1 MGVVAELF
9 TYWDF
14 EPCSETRAGMFA
26 LANDSINAPHL
37 IPVIWNTTIPNES
50 PNWSNRLFMY
60 GDGFLPDMHFQGI
73 ITDLEGG
80 SNCYQR
86 YLSYYNT
93 IDNIESPIDLNLSL
107 IRNLTSITV
116 TADVTMTGN
125 ITTTNNN
132 IIFLVTRDINNDY
145 SCNVEVHEIQPFLET
160 TNGEVAQYTQILQI
174 NPSWEIDELSVVVM
188 VQTFSGNHD
197 IYQAASV
204 DIEPDS
210 EVNVQVTDIETN
222 EPLSDVIVSAGK
234 FSATTDI
241 SGLCTLYVFEGMHD
255 IEIKKAG
262 YIDRV
267 LYNVVTTPYTPV
279 DVSVSLNE
287 LILPPSYLAENVAG
301 NWVWLNWQPPGAPD
315 LRVDADFETGL
326 PAGWT
331 TSSNALGWQVGSHS
345 QSQYFYIPDHTTYA
359 YVNNAA
365 EGCSVDGT
373 VDFLYT
379 PEFELTNI
387 DSCLLIFDSY
397 FETYYIQYATVKI
410 STDGGTSWDDLL
422 HLVPY
427 YRWTTIEID
436 LADYINE
443 PCVIV
448 AFHADDSGECGTGW
462 AIDNVKIG
470 VPGLSTLANGY
481 NIYMD
486 DATTPSNPEIVTGL
500 EYIVT
505 DVPLGE
511 HEFSVRAIHDIGE
524 SLPCDLVVADVE
536 VDMPFYPPTIFNY
549 DVEFVVDV
557 TVSWNLPNPVLVQ
570 KTDSEGNVYGEAGD
584 ETLTRDHIGYN
595 VYRDGELVGFA
606 DGTNTLQ
613 FQMLDHPFGTF
624 LYQFTS
630 VYAEGE
636 SFAFGDLIVMVQQ
649 QEIPALFVDD
659 IEEFSMWQ
667 NAAYPWITYD
677 LDGNTTWEIT
687 NTTFPGSGSAM
698 PFIVFDPQSTTPPMA
713 AFQTSFS
720 GDKCFA
726 TFAAESGTNDDWLI
740 SQPVHLYNLP
750 YVGFWARSLTTQFGN
765 DEFEVAVSNGST
777 NVADFT
783 VISGST
789 PLQVPTGWTRIE
801 VGLGDY
807 EDEMVRIGIHCVS
820 NGTLAFLV
828 DDIGIYSAGGVGTD
842 EQSDV
847 PPVNLLVGNYPNPF
861 NPETTISY
869 EVKNS
874 GPVTVD
880 IYNILGKKVRTLV
893 NENVTAG
900 THSVVWNGTD
910 DNHANVS
917 SGVYFYKL
925 TSGDYNATRKMILM
939 K

>member
-1 MGVVAELF
+1 MYTNQPVAGAKVSADAFVATTDANGQCTLNVLDSSINGTYDLIVEKEGYVDGSLTGVVADP
-9 TYWDF
+9 T
-14 EPCSETRAGMFA
+14 T
-26 LANDSINAPHL
+26 
-37 IPVIWNTTIPNES
+37 PVS
-50 PNWSNRLFMY
+50 
-60 GDGFLPDMHFQGI
+60 
-73 ITDLEGG
+73 
-80 SNCYQR
+80 
-86 YLSYYNT
+86 
-93 IDNIESPIDLNLSL
+93 
-107 IRNLTSITV
+107 
-116 TADVTMTGN
+116 
-125 ITTTNNN
+125 
-132 IIFLVTRDINNDY
+132 
-145 SCNVEVHEIQPFLET
+145 
-160 TNGEVAQYTQILQI
+160 VAVQL
-174 NPSWEIDELSVVVM
+174 DELV
-188 VQTFSGNHD
+188 
-197 IYQAASV
+197 
-204 DIEPDS
+204 
-210 EVNVQVTDIETN
+210 
-222 EPLSDVIVSAGK
+222 
-234 FSATTDI
+234 
-241 SGLCTLYVFEGMHD
+241 
-255 IEIKKAG
+255 
-262 YIDRV
+262 
-267 LYNVVTTPYTPV
+267 
-279 DVSVSLNE
+279 
-287 LILPPSYLAENVAG
+287 LPPSSLTQDVAG
-301 NWVWLNWQPPGAPD
+301 NWVWLTWLPPATPVPIIVENFQAGM
-315 LRVDADFETGL
+315 

-331 TSSNALGWQVGSHS
+331 ETTNATQGWHVTSNGG
-345 QSQYFYIPDHTTYA
+345 SQYFAIPAHTSYIC
-359 YVNNAA
+359 VNDDAT
-365 EGCSVDGT
+365 GDGSDGS
-373 VDFLYT
+373 VDFLYM
-379 PEFELTNI
+379 PAVDLTGFLGCTL
-387 DSCLLIFDSY
+387 SFASY
-397 FETYYIQYATVKI
+397 YDGTYGQMAYVKV
-410 STDGGTSWDDLL
+410 STDGGANWDTVATMEPATSWN
-422 HLVPY
+422 LV
-427 YRWTTIEID
+427 TID
-436 LADYINE
+436 LDAYLNE
-443 PCVIV
+443 TNVIV
-448 AFHADDSGECGTGW
+448 AFHADDSGEWASGW
-462 AIDNVKIG
+462 AIDDV
-470 VPGLSTLANGY
+470 TLGFAGINTLVQGY

-486 DATTPSNPEIVTGL
+486 DATTPSNPEMVTEL

-511 HEFSVRAIHDIGE
+511 HDFTVKAIFNPGE
-524 SLPCDLVVADVE
+524 STPCDLVVADVE
-536 VDMPFYPPTIFNY
+536 VDMPFYPPTIFSY
-549 DVEFVVDV
+549 GIEYVVDV

-584 ETLTRDHIGYN
+584 ETITRDHIGYN

-828 DDIGIYSAGGVGTD
+828 DDIGIYSAGGVGND

-847 PPVNLLVGNYPNPF
+847 QPVNQLVGNYPNPF

-910 DNHANVS
+910 DNHDNVS

-925 TSGDYNATRKMILM
+925 TSGDYSATRKMILM